1 MTEGR
6 AWLTPYFIGF
16 LLLAEANPFQGR
28 TPPGRCVT
36 IMCLFAHRLFWRKK
50 WSRIICPELKM
61 KLRPVEVVA
70 LQALHP

>member
-6 AWLTPYFIGF
+6 EWFPPYFIVF

-28 TPPGRCVT
+28 TPLGRCVP
-36 IMCLFAHRLFWRKK
+36 IMCLFARRLLWRKK
-50 WSRIICPELKM
+50 CPRIICPELRM